1 MGELCGGHLTGSDC
15 RIDRVPLLHVF
26 GHGHSQPKASHPEEG
41 CTSIIGFMSLTAL
54 GRLQAIRSQ
63 VFSQLTKIP
72 PRHHRLLTT
81 SCGILTNNASVV
93 KILGESGER
102 CDPRGS
108 SSASHRTLAKE
119 RHLVSKV
126 EEKRRKAMVVTSP
139 NVWVRLTRVVGC
151 VISSLVLASCR
162 EGVLDP
168 QGPVGQAER
177 VILGDATA
185 IMLAVIIPV
194 IILTLAFAWW
204 FRAGNRRARYRPDWD
219 YSGRIELITWS
230 IPALVIL
237 FLGGMAWISSHELD
251 PPKPLE
257 SASSPLEVEVV
268 SLDWRWLFIY
278 PRERIATVNYLV
290 VPTGVPVHFRLTS
303 TSVMNSF
310 FVPQLGS
317 QIYTMPGMTTQL
329 NLQADTPGAYSG
341 ISAQFSGPGFS
352 DMQFTLHAESSDEFT
367 TWVAQA
373 HERGGVLDE
382 ATVAQLIR
390 PTRAAGELTYGS
402 VPNDPFEAVTAG
414 HRITRWSPK
423 EAL

>member
-1 MGELCGGHLTGSDC
+1 
-15 RIDRVPLLHVF
+15 
-26 GHGHSQPKASHPEEG
+26 
-41 CTSIIGFMSLTAL
+41 MSPA
-54 GRLQAIRSQ
+54 
-63 VFSQLTKIP
+63 
-72 PRHHRLLTT
+72 
-81 SCGILTNNASVV
+81 
-93 KILGESGER
+93 
-102 CDPRGS
+102 DD
-108 SSASHRTLAKE
+108 
-119 RHLVSKV
+119 
-126 EEKRRKAMVVTSP
+126 KRRKAMVLASP
-139 NVWVRLTRVVGC
+139 NVWVRLTRIIGC
-151 VISSLVLASCR
+151 LISSLVLASCR

-168 QGPVGQAER
+168 HGPVGQAER

-185 IMLAVIIPV
+185 IMLAVVIPV
-194 IILTLAFAWW
+194 IVLTLVFAWW
-204 FRAGNRRARYRPDWD
+204 FRSSNRRATYRPNWE

-257 SASSPLEVEVV
+257 SAKSPLEVEVV

-290 VPTGVPVHFRLTS
+290 VPTGIPVHFLLTS

-310 FVPQLGS
+310 FIPQLGS

-329 NLQADTPGAYSG
+329 NLQADTRGAYFG

-373 HERGGVLDE
+373 HQRGGALDE
-382 ATVAQLIR
+382 AAVAQLMR

-402 VPNDPFEAVTAG
+402 VQDDPFEAVADG
-414 HRITRWSPK
+414 HLITRWSPK

>member
-1 MGELCGGHLTGSDC
+1 
-15 RIDRVPLLHVF
+15 
-26 GHGHSQPKASHPEEG
+26 
-41 CTSIIGFMSLTAL
+41 
-54 GRLQAIRSQ
+54 
-63 VFSQLTKIP
+63 
-72 PRHHRLLTT
+72 
-81 SCGILTNNASVV
+81 
-93 KILGESGER
+93 
-102 CDPRGS
+102 
-108 SSASHRTLAKE
+108 
-119 RHLVSKV
+119 
-126 EEKRRKAMVVTSP
+126 MVVTENLRAPAQAARAFQPRARSA
-139 NVWVRLTRVVGC
+139 VGHWLADRASAPP
-151 VISSLVLASCR
+151 VPRIISIVLGCMMLASCR

-168 QGPVGQAER
+168 HGPVGQAER

-185 IMLAVIIPV
+185 IMLAVVIPV
-194 IILTLAFAWW
+194 IVLTLVFAWW
-204 FRAGNRRARYRPDWD
+204 FRSSNRRATYRPDWE
-219 YSGRIELITWS
+219 YSGRIELIVWS

-257 SASSPLEVEVV
+257 SAKSPLVVEVV

-278 PRERIATVNYLV
+278 PREGIATVNYLV

-310 FVPQLGS
+310 FIPQLGS

-352 DMQFTLHAESSDEFT
+352 DMQFTLHAKSSDEFT

-373 HERGGVLDE
+373 HQRGGVLDE
-382 ATVAQLIR
+382 ATVTQLIR
-390 PTRAAGELTYGS
+390 PTRATGELTYGS
-402 VPNDPFEAVTAG
+402 VPDDPFEAVTAG
-414 HRITRWSPK
+414 HTITRWSPK